1 MTEKKEAVKLTAME
15 TLIAEKT
22 AGLSL
27 ATLEDPN
34 FPKVGLIGAMA
45 WVVAKR
51 SDATLKF
58 EDFMN
63 DHTLDECLEISG
75 LADVAEEV

>member
-1 MTEKKEAVKLTAME
+1 MTEKTEVKLTAME

-22 AGLSL
+22 AGLSI

-51 SDATLKF
+51 KDTNLTF
-58 EDFMN
+58 DDFMN
-63 DHTLDECLEISG
+63 GHTLDECLEIAG
-75 LADVAEEV
+75 LNAEEAE